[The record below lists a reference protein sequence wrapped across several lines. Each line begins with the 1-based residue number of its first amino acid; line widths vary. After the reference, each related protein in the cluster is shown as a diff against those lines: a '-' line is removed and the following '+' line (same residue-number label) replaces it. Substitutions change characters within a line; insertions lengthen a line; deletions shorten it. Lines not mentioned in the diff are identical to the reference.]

1 MSDGHKS
8 VTGGT
13 FLIQAQER
21 VIFGKPVAQ
30 SLDEELARLNVARVL
45 VTSSQSLARL
55 RDGPLQWVER
65 ALGGRHAATFATI
78 RAHSPRED
86 VIAGAA
92 AARACGADLLLAV
105 GGGSVIDATKA
116 MLLCLWHD
124 LQTTDAME
132 PFRSGLAP
140 QLTRAIEAPVK
151 PIRMLTVS
159 TTLSASEFNPTAG
172 VTDARKHAKQSYRHR
187 LLVPQ
192 TVILDPACTL
202 DTPAGLLYSTGIR
215 AVDHAV
221 ESYCSPL
228 ANPATQVLSLHGL
241 QLLSRALPAIMNS
254 PQDVKSRCEAQIGM
268 WQAIA
273 ASVAGAGTG
282 ASHGIGYVLGAGYG
296 VAHGHTSCVMLP
308 AVMRWNAAT
317 NAISQRHLAEAM
329 GAPNRPAAD
338 LVAEL
343 VAVLGQPGNLR
354 AVGIARADLDAI
366 AIRALDY
373 PNVRMNPRP
382 ISEPRQVREILELAW

>member
-1 MSDGHKS
+1 MTSAHDNLP
-8 VTGGT
+8 GGT

-30 SLDEELARLNVARVL
+30 ALAEELARLNVSRVL
-45 VTSSQSLARL
+45 VTSSKSLASL
-55 RDGPLQWVER
+55 HDGPLQWVER
-65 ALGGRHAATFATI
+65 ALGARHAATFATI

-92 AARACGADLLLAV
+92 VARACNADLLLAV
-105 GGGSVIDATKA
+105 GGGSVIDASKA

-124 LQTTDAME
+124 LQVTDAME
-132 PFRSGLAP
+132 PFRTGLAP
-140 QLTRAIEAPVK
+140 PLSRAINAPPNPVRL
-151 PIRMLTVS
+151 ITVS

-172 VTDARKHAKQSYRHR
+172 VTDASKHAKQSYRHR

-202 DTPAGLLYSTGIR
+202 DTPADLLYSTGIR

-241 QLLSRALPAIMNS
+241 QLLSRALTKIKS
-254 PQDVKSRCEAQIGM
+254 HPQDLLSRHEAQLGM

-273 ASVAGAGTG
+273 GSVAGAGTG

-308 AVMRWNAAT
+308 AVMRWNALT
-317 NAISQRHLAEAM
+317 NAAAHRVLAQAM
-329 GAPNRPAAD
+329 GSPERMAGD

-343 VAVLGQPGNLR
+343 IASLDQPGTLQ
-354 AVGIARADLDAI
+354 AVGIKRSDLDTI
-366 AIRALDY
+366 AKRALDY

-382 ISEPRQVREILELAW
+382 ISEPSHVREILELAW

>member
-1 MSDGHKS
+1 
-8 VTGGT
+8 
-13 FLIQAQER
+13 
-21 VIFGKPVAQ
+21 
-30 SLDEELARLNVARVL
+30 
-45 VTSSQSLARL
+45 
-55 RDGPLQWVER
+55 
-65 ALGGRHAATFATI
+65 
-78 RAHSPRED
+78 
-86 VIAGAA
+86 
-92 AARACGADLLLAV
+92 
-105 GGGSVIDATKA
+105 
-116 MLLCLWHD
+116 ML
-124 LQTTDAME
+124 
-132 PFRSGLAP
+132 FRS
-140 QLTRAIEAPVK
+140 
-151 PIRMLTVS
+151 
-159 TTLSASEFNPTAG
+159 
-172 VTDARKHAKQSYRHR
+172 
-187 LLVPQ
+187 
-192 TVILDPACTL
+192 
-202 DTPAGLLYSTGIR
+202 GLLYSTGIR

-254 PQDVKSRCEAQIGM
+254 PQDLKSRCEAQIGM

-296 VAHGHTSCVMLP
+296 VAHGHTSCVILP

-373 PNVRMNPRP
+373 PNVCMNPRP